1 MTLSASHVDD
11 TVTVSNKDKSK
22 KIKDYMSKHFKYGES
37 KNPPCRYLGS
47 NITRVDNDIMLNQD
61 HYVDSLE
68 IPDTSELCNVKRD
81 EILPQKFQTIFRS
94 LASKL
99 NMLAMTSRPDIMFD
113 SKVLTTK
120 YGSATKRDLTK
131 AIKMIRKVKEEPTN
145 LTLPDIGDIN
155 DWILVG
161 VTDASNKTVN
171 QVFAC
176 GGFVIMLVN
185 KHTSRSAVLTWSSKK
200 IDRVCTSSLA
210 AETLSLQKLLGNM
223 FYVRQILRQMF
234 GSKAD
239 NIPGIALTDNQD
251 LYSCVHNL
259 KACEDKRLL
268 ADIIN
273 IKQSIV
279 DDKTI
284 NELRYVPK
292 EIMVADCLTKTGK
305 LGEDLL
311 QIVRTGVYNI
321 PGGVRI
327 RDSTKLNIRTWQQL
341 MNAENEF

>member
-1 MTLSASHVDD
+1 
-11 TVTVSNKDKSK
+11 
-22 KIKDYMSKHFKYGES
+22 
-37 KNPPCRYLGS
+37 
-47 NITRVDNDIMLNQD
+47 
-61 HYVDSLE
+61 
-68 IPDTSELCNVKRD
+68 
-81 EILPQKFQTIFRS
+81 
-94 LASKL
+94 
-99 NMLAMTSRPDIMFD
+99 
-113 SKVLTTK
+113 
-120 YGSATKRDLTK
+120 
-131 AIKMIRKVKEEPTN
+131 
-145 LTLPDIGDIN
+145 
-155 DWILVG
+155 
-161 VTDASNKTVN
+161 
-171 QVFAC
+171 
-176 GGFVIMLVN
+176 
-185 KHTSRSAVLTWSSKK
+185 
-200 IDRVCTSSLA
+200 
-210 AETLSLQKLLGNM
+210 M
-223 FYVRQILRQMF
+223 FYVRQILKQMF
-234 GSKAD
+234 GSKGD

>member
-1 MTLSASHVDD
+1 
-11 TVTVSNKDKSK
+11 
-22 KIKDYMSKHFKYGES
+22 
-37 KNPPCRYLGS
+37 
-47 NITRVDNDIMLNQD
+47 
-61 HYVDSLE
+61 
-68 IPDTSELCNVKRD
+68 
-81 EILPQKFQTIFRS
+81 
-94 LASKL
+94 
-99 NMLAMTSRPDIMFD
+99 MTSRPDIIYD

-161 VTDASNKTVN
+161 VSDASNKTVN

-185 KHTSRSAVLTWSSKK
+185 KHTSRAAVLTWSSKK

-223 FYVRQILRQMF
+223 FYVRQILKQMF

-279 DDKTI
+279 DDQTI
-284 NELRYVPK
+284 NELRYIPK
-292 EIMVADCLTKTGK
+292 EVMVADCLTKTGK